1 MVSSRVAIYLFAGD
15 SLTEGVYG
23 ENYVER
29 VAKALYRGQA
39 GLKGEAVNAGRGGD
53 TVTSLLRRIDKSLH
67 RYQPSWVILAI
78 GSNDVWLPWLTSLV
92 VVVKGPPLAVWP
104 DTGL

>member
-23 ENYVER
+23 ESFVDR
-29 VAKALYRGQA
+29 AAMALYKGQY

-53 TVTSLLRRIDKSLH
+53 TVTALLRRIDRPLH
-67 RYQPSWVILAI
+67 RYRPRWVILAI
-78 GSNDVWLPWLTSLV
+78 GSNDVWIPWLTSHSL
-92 VVVKGPPLAVWP
+92 GWRLWS
-104 DTGL
+104 LSRQLR